1 MYNNMYSHVNN
12 KMQLH
17 EKLSNELITTTM
29 ERINTE
35 IINYYRMF
43 NTFTTRTA
51 KIHTKISFP
60 NL

>member
-1 MYNNMYSHVNN
+1 
-12 KMQLH
+12 MQLH
-17 EKLSNELITTTM
+17 EKLSNELMTTTM

-43 NTFTTRTA
+43 NTLTTRTA